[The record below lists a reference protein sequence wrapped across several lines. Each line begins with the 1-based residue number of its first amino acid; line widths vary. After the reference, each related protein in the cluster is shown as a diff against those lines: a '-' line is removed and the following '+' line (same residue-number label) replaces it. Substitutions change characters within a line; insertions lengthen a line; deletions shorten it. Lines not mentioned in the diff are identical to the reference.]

1 MRFAP
6 GTDFVMPEHVH
17 LPIGEPPSGNP
28 SKVLQVVKQRVSSA
42 LGEEEVSSSGG
53 REHQFSDEMDQPLP
67 FWQRRFYDF
76 NVWSEKKL
84 KEKLDYMHQNPV
96 DRKLVQHPK
105 DWPWSSWSFYA
116 KGERGL
122 IAIDV
127 LGPKDGESQ
136 NPHP

>member
-1 MRFAP
+1 
-6 GTDFVMPEHVH
+6 MPEHVH
-17 LPIGEPPSGNP
+17 LLIGEPPDGNP

-42 LGEEEVSSSGG
+42 LGEEISSSGPG
-53 REHQFSDEMDQPLP
+53 EHQASTKMGDSPA

-76 NVWSEKKL
+76 NVCSEKKL
-84 KEKLDYMHQNPV
+84 KEKLDYMHRNPV
-96 DRKLVQHPK
+96 DRKLVQHPR

-116 KGERGL
+116 KGESGL

-127 LGPKDGESQ
+127 LRPRDGESQ